1 MHPSLM
7 TANCFNKNST
17 IAVAHTPESPDI
29 NTLQSSD
36 FRTSEIDT
44 IGTTI
49 STHIIRTEYKM
60 LKKTKQG
67 NFKFLLHKLQ
77 IDQNFGLHK
86 I

>member
-7 TANCFNKNST
+7 KKKTANCFNKNST

-29 NTLQSSD
+29 NALQSSD

-49 STHIIRTEYKM
+49 STHIIRTKYEM
-60 LKKTKQG
+60 LKKTKRG
-67 NFKFLLHKLQ
+67 NS
-77 IDQNFGLHK
+77 NF
-86 I
+86 

>member
-1 MHPSLM
+1 MKKK

-17 IAVAHTPESPDI
+17 IALAHVPESPDI
-29 NTLQSSD
+29 NTLQGSD
-36 FRTSEIDT
+36 CRTSEIDA

-60 LKKTKQG
+60 LKETKQG
-67 NFKFLLHKLQ
+67 SFKSLLHKLQ
-77 IDQNFGLHK
+77 IDLNFSLDK